1 MTPKVA
7 LLVNDKPVPVNY
19 FVEGLIDHTVA
30 GIIASLEGVED
41 IGGNLVLTI
50 DGDTV
55 AITLSDAPVPLNAF
69 VQKTIKGIVTGIVAA
84 LKGVGE
90 INQVT
95 ISITR

>member
-1 MTPKVA
+1 MTVKVG
-7 LLVNDKPVPVNY
+7 LLVNDEPVSVNY
-19 FVEGLIDHTVA
+19 FVEGLIDHTVG

-55 AITLSDAPVPLNAF
+55 AITLSDAPVSMNAF
-69 VQKTIKGIVTGIVAA
+69 VQKITKGMVTGMVAA
-84 LKGVGE
+84 LKGVGK
-90 INQVT
+90 INRVT